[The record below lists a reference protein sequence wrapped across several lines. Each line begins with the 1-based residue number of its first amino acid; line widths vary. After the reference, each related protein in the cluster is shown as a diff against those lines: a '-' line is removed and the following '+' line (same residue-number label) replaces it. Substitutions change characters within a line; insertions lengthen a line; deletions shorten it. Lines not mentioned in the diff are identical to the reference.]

1 MKGPKI
7 LEREREGEGEMH
19 EAIEEEFTIMEEAS
33 RQGVVL
39 SEDALASSL
48 EPLCH
53 RAPALVSK
61 GTRVRDAMRI
71 LLASREDA
79 ILVLDRGELV
89 GVATARDLLAY
100 SLSGASLDDGVEAA
114 MTPKPMCL
122 RIDDT
127 ILALLAQFYAAGYSV
142 MPILDEEGFPKH
154 LLGLRDVLEGI
165 LLDFD
170 RVIRTTPPIPYRG
183 DSEVWGG

>member
-1 MKGPKI
+1 
-7 LEREREGEGEMH
+7 MH

-39 SEDALASSL
+39 SEDALAASI
-48 EPLCH
+48 EPICH

-61 GTRVRDAMRI
+61 GTRVRDAARI

-79 ILVLDRGELV
+79 VLILDQGELV
-89 GVATARDLLAY
+89 GVATARDLLSY
-100 SLSGASLDDGVEAA
+100 SLSGASMDEGVEAA
-114 MTPKPMCL
+114 MTPKPMTL
-122 RIDDT
+122 RVDDT
-127 ILALLAQFYAAGYSV
+127 LLTLLAQFYSAGYSV
-142 MPILDEEGFPKH
+142 MPIVDEEGFPKH

-165 LLDFD
+165 FLDFD

-183 DSEVWGG
+183 EPEVWSG